1 MKLSELHNGDQARI
15 LSVGGHGAFRKR
27 ILEMGFVQGQ
37 VVEVIQAAPLRDPIY
52 YRLMDYN
59 VSLRRK
65 EAGLITVELIDQSS
79 SAEELPPLAH
89 TFVSDERADSLT
101 ANAAGANR
109 VAISRSLRVALIG
122 NPNSGKTTL
131 FNHASGAHERV
142 GNYSGVTVEAKEAHF
157 DYQGIRYELIDLPG
171 T

>member
-1 MKLSELHNGDQARI
+1 MKLSELHNGERARI

-65 EAGLITVELIDQSS
+65 EAGLITVELIDSDS
-79 SAEELPPLAH
+79 ISEELPPLTH
-89 TFVSDERADSLT
+89 TFVSDERAGSL
-101 ANAAGANR
+101 AASVTGSER
-109 VAISRSLRVALIG
+109 VAITRSLRAVSYTHLR
-122 NPNSGKTTL
+122 
-131 FNHASGAHERV
+131 AHE
-142 GNYSGVTVEAKEAHF
+142 T
-157 DYQGIRYELIDLPG
+157 
-171 T
+171 